1 MKKIIVTAFALAV
14 ATLVT
19 QAQEKPEGRH
29 ERHGRHG
36 ARHHKEFFQKL
47 NLSEEQ
53 KSKFKALNES
63 YHKQMQDL
71 KKKDDITVKDWKGQK
86 KSLREDLKAKVQG
99 LLTSEQKA
107 QMQKMRQERGEKRK
121 EASEERMQRMK
132 TRLGLSDD
140 QVTKLKAERSG
151 IGEKMKAI
159 RENKSLSD
167 EQKKEQFKQLREKQ
181 KESMKTILTDEQMK
195 KLKEGKHKRSPKQ
208 TV

>member
-36 ARHHKEFFQKL
+36 AGHHKEFLQKL

-53 KSKFKALNES
+53 KLKFKALNES

-107 QMQKMRQERGEKRK
+107 QMQKMRQERSEKRK